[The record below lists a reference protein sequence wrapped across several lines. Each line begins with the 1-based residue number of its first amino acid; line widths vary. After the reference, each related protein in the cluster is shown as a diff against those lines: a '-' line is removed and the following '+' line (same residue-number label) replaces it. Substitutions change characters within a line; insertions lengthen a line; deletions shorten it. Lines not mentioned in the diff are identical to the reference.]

1 VIGPNL
7 SEWAIERRSL
17 MVYFMIAAVL
27 AGTLSF
33 LRLGRAE
40 DPAFTFR
47 TMIVFAAWPGASVE
61 ETLLQVTER
70 IERKLQ
76 ETDHLRRVRS
86 YTTAGVTTIFVDL
99 EQSTPVAVI
108 PDIWYQVRKNIGDIR
123 GTLPQGVIGPG
134 FNDDFG
140 DTYGMI
146 YGFTADGF
154 SHRELRDHVEDVR
167 SQLLMVADVSKIEVL
182 GAQDENIFLEF
193 STARLAGLGLSYQ
206 ALLAQLQAQ
215 NLVRPT
221 GVLQTGD
228 ERIFLRVSGAF
239 ESETDI
245 KAVNLAVGNRLVP
258 LSDIASVR
266 RGYSDPPLPLFHVN
280 GEPAIGLAIAM
291 REGGDIIALGANL
304 KREITRI
311 TDTLPIGIEPFL
323 VSDQAVTVDHAIN
336 DFTTSLWQA
345 IVIILAASF
354 VSLGLRPGTV
364 VAMAIPLTLA
374 IVMAVMLIKGIDL
387 QRISLGALIIALGLL
402 VDDAMTTVDSMM
414 RRLAAGDSKKDA
426 ATFAYRHL
434 AAPML
439 TGTLITIA
447 GFVPIGFA
455 ASSAGEYT
463 GSIFTVVAIALLV
476 SWLVAV
482 TFAPVIGMSLLNA
495 PKNTGEPEKPG
506 AIMRGY
512 TALLRGAMKAKWLTI
527 AVAIV
532 AFSASVYMVRFVPQQ
547 FFPSSDR
554 PELVVDLTLRQNA
567 SIFASETLATR
578 LEEALAEDEDI
589 DHWSTYIGR
598 GAIRFYLP
606 LNVQLANPFF
616 AQVVIVAKGYD
627 ERLRVQERLEALLA
641 EEFPDVVARVSPL
654 ELGPPVGWPLQYRV
668 SGPELDQVTQIAQ
681 RLAQVIGANSNARQ
695 VNFDWMEPVR
705 KLRLQIDQDQARQL
719 GVSSAAI
726 AAVLN
731 ASIGGSTITQV
742 RDDIYLVN
750 VVARAIDAER
760 ASVETLR
767 SLEVPIAGGRTVP
780 LSRFATLQ
788 YGDEYPLVWRRNR
801 MPTLTVSADT
811 AYGILPDTVVE
822 ELDQPIAALSASLPQ
837 GYRIEIGGIAEESA
851 ESQASVFAV
860 VPIMVLLM
868 LTLLMFQLNKF
879 RSLFVVLAVLPL
891 SIIGVVLALLVSNRP
906 LGFVAMLGILA
917 LIGMIAKNAV
927 ILVVQ
932 IETDRAEGRNVWDAV
947 VSAAC
952 SRMRP
957 LSLAAFSTILG
968 LIPIA
973 PTVFWGPM
981 AFAIMGGLL
990 VGTLLMLVFL
1000 PTLYW
1005 TVFGGE
1011 GGEKEESTPG
1021 TTASAPA

>member
-1 VIGPNL
+1 MIGPNL
-7 SEWAIERRSL
+7 SEWAIQRRSL
-17 MVYFMIAAVL
+17 IVYFMIAAVV
-27 AGTLSF
+27 AGTISF

-47 TMIVFAAWPGASVE
+47 TMIVFAGWPGASVD

-76 ETDHLRRVRS
+76 ETRHLNRIRS
-86 YTTAGVTTIFVDL
+86 YTTAGRTTIFVEL
-99 EQSTPVAVI
+99 EQSTPPDVV
-108 PDIWYQVRKNIGDIR
+108 PDIWYQVRKNVGDIR

-154 SHRELRDHVEDVR
+154 SHRELRDYVEDVR
-167 SQLLMVADVSKIEVL
+167 SQLLGVPDVSKIEVL
-182 GAQDENIFLEF
+182 GAQDESIFLEF

-206 ALLAQLQAQ
+206 ALLSQLQAQ

-221 GVLQTGD
+221 GVLQTGE

-239 ESETDI
+239 ESEADI

-258 LSDIASVR
+258 LSDIASIR

-280 GEPAIGLAIAM
+280 GEAAIGLAIAM
-291 REGGDIIALGANL
+291 REGGDILELGTNL
-304 KREITRI
+304 KSEMARI
-311 TDTLPIGIEPFL
+311 HSDLPIGIEPFL
-323 VSDQAVTVDHAIN
+323 VSDQALTVDLAIN

-345 IVIILAASF
+345 ILIILAASF

-364 VAMAIPLTLA
+364 VALAIPLTLA
-374 IVMAVMLIKGIDL
+374 VVMAIMLIYGIDL

-402 VDDAMTTVDSMM
+402 VDDAMTTVDSFI
-414 RRLAAGDSKKDA
+414 RRLAAGDSKEQA
-426 ATFAYRHL
+426 ATFAYKHL

-439 TGTLITIA
+439 SGTLITIA

-455 ASSAGEYT
+455 ASTAGEYT
-463 GSIFTVVAIALLV
+463 FTIFAVVAIALLT

-482 TFAPVIGMSLLNA
+482 TFAPVIGMSILKP
-495 PKNTGEPEKPG
+495 PKNSGEPEKPG
-506 AIMRGY
+506 ALMRGY
-512 TALLRGAMKAKWLTI
+512 TALLKGAMKAKWLTI
-527 AVAIV
+527 AVAV
-532 AFSASVYMVRFVPQQ
+532 LAFGSSVYLLRFVPEQ

-567 SIFASETLATR
+567 SIFASQAITSR
-578 LEEALAEDEDI
+578 LEEALAQDEDI
-589 DHWSTYIGR
+589 EHWSTYIGR
-598 GAIRFYLP
+598 GAVRFYLP
-606 LNVQLANPFF
+606 LNVQLPNPFF
-616 AQVVIVAKGYD
+616 SQVVIVTRGFE
-627 ERLRVQERLEALLA
+627 ERLRVHERLEQLLA

-654 ELGPPVGWPLQYRV
+654 ELGPPVGWPVQYRV
-668 SGPELDQVTQIAQ
+668 SGPELDEVTQIAQ
-681 RLAQVIGANSNARQ
+681 RLAQLVGAAPGARH
-695 VNFDWMEPVR
+695 VNFDWMEPAR
-705 KLRLQIDQDQARQL
+705 QLRLQIDQDQARQL
-719 GVSSAAI
+719 GVSSATI

-731 ASIGGSTITQV
+731 ASIGGSTVTQV

-780 LSRFATLQ
+780 LSRFATLE
-788 YGDEYPLVWRRNR
+788 YGNEYPLVWRRDR
-801 MPTLTVSADT
+801 LPTVTVRADT
-811 AYGILPDTVVE
+811 VDGVMPDAVVE
-822 ELDQPIAALSASLPQ
+822 SLQQPVAALAAELPR
-837 GYRIEIGGIAEESA
+837 GYRIELGGTVEESA
-851 ESQASVFAV
+851 ISQASVFAV
-860 VPIMVLLM
+860 VPLMILLM
-868 LTLLMFQLNKF
+868 LTVLMFQLGKF

-891 SIIGVVLALLVSNRP
+891 SIIGVVLALLVADRP

-932 IETDRAEGRNVWDAV
+932 IETDRAEGKNVWDAV
-947 VSAAC
+947 VAAAS

-1000 PTLYW
+1000 PALYW

-1011 GGEKEESTPG
+1011 QDK
-1021 TTASAPA
+1021 PALATSPA